1 VTRAIDG
8 PAGYV
13 EVSKWSEA
21 RGHVNRSRTPAV
33 MLAGGVV
40 SLALIVLGATRGPTS
55 GDEHA
60 GAKAPAALVA
70 HSQPR

>member
-1 VTRAIDG
+1 
-8 PAGYV
+8 
-13 EVSKWSEA
+13 
-21 RGHVNRSRTPAV
+21 